1 MKTKAVRIY
10 GVNDLRLEEF
20 ELPQIKDDEILAHV
34 ISDSICMSSHKAAI
48 QGPNHKR
55 VPDDVAEN
63 PVIIGHEFCGEIV
76 EVGAKWADQFKP
88 GDKFAI
94 QPAMNYKGSLAAP
107 GYSYAHIGGDAT
119 YIIIPQEV
127 MECGCLLPYNNDAYF
142 YGSLAEPMSCIVG
155 GYHANYHTTP
165 GSYVH
170 DMGITVGGKMA
181 ILAGAGP
188 MGLGAIDYAIHCD
201 RKPSL
206 VVVTDVDSA
215 RLARAAEILTV
226 EEAERNGVKLI
237 YVNTAEHADSDAY
250 LRELTGGEG
259 FNDIFVYAPVK
270 PVVEQADR
278 LLARDGCLNFF
289 AGPTKTDFSAM
300 FNFYNVHYSSTH
312 ICGTSGGNTADM
324 IESITMM
331 EKGLLNPSAMITHVG
346 GLNSVIETTLN
357 LPKIPGGKKLVY
369 TNKDMP
375 MVALADFAELGKTD
389 KFYADLDAIVKANN
403 GLWCLEAEKYVLANA
418 KNI

>member
-1 MKTKAVRIY
+1 
-10 GVNDLRLEEF
+10 
-20 ELPQIKDDEILAHV
+20 
-34 ISDSICMSSHKAAI
+34 
-48 QGPNHKR
+48 
-55 VPDDVAEN
+55 
-63 PVIIGHEFCGEIV
+63 
-76 EVGAKWADQFKP
+76 
-88 GDKFAI
+88 
-94 QPAMNYKGSLAAP
+94 
-107 GYSYAHIGGDAT
+107 
-119 YIIIPQEV
+119 
-127 MECGCLLPYNNDAYF
+127 
-142 YGSLAEPMSCIVG
+142 
-155 GYHANYHTTP
+155 
-165 GSYVH
+165 
-170 DMGITVGGKMA
+170 
-181 ILAGAGP
+181 
-188 MGLGAIDYAIHCD
+188 
-201 RKPSL
+201 
-206 VVVTDVDSA
+206 
-215 RLARAAEILTV
+215 
-226 EEAERNGVKLI
+226 
-237 YVNTAEHADSDAY
+237 
-250 LRELTGGEG
+250 
-259 FNDIFVYAPVK
+259 
-270 PVVEQADR
+270 VEQADR

-331 EKGLLNPSAMITHVG
+331 EKGLLNPAAMITHVG